1 MVGVVVTAVASIYIE
16 DLLLKKQISY
26 TTTTSV
32 KFQSEIEHFYDKIE
46 TAYEFVLLDKDLENL
61 LINPFS
67 EHTVIYI
74 ENIQQNFL
82 SMTMM
87 NSSIV
92 DIAILSPDFSYSDL
106 YAADTLKVLSAP
118 HQGSVK
124 LDSIGIKNPSYMD
137 FRDEAYLVFNKNV
150 YGAYSQEFF
159 GNHIGNILMS
169 VDPSKSSIVL
179 LDHENDY
186 THFALIDRAFKIF
199 PTTLDYDIS
208 LDIIE
213 KSVSPDD
220 LNNAFLTN
228 DLISVENSAYIT
240 YISYVPKIE
249 YYIISSIDKRSLK
262 TDLLPIKILI
272 ALLFFA
278 IVSFILIL
286 SFVLLNHIVKPLN
299 ILSLSI
305 NKVSQS
311 PFQQLENPIL
321 LEGSTEISTVSIEF
335 NRMITEITLLNKQL
349 LDATTEI
356 YTVEIERNKAEISH
370 LRSQINPH
378 FLYNTLEV
386 VRGLASE
393 INSKEIAQI
402 SMSMGKIFRYSIE
415 STTNATLSKEL
426 DIIKSYLS
434 IQLIRFD
441 NRFTV
446 IENINSATL
455 NVQVPKMILQPLI
468 ENATFHGLEPKLD
481 SGILF
486 IGSAIIN
493 NELQITIQDN
503 GAGIPEDILFDLV
516 HSLNENPT
524 LDTSFSSHIGILNV
538 HNRIRLEYGLEYG
551 LTIESEQNIG
561 TKMTI
566 LLPLKNEG
574 V

>member
-1 MVGVVVTAVASIYIE
+1 M
-16 DLLLKKQISY
+16 
-26 TTTTSV
+26 
-32 KFQSEIEHFYDKIE
+32 
-46 TAYEFVLLDKDLENL
+46 LDEDLENL

-67 EHTVIYI
+67 EHTVTYI

-82 SMTMM
+82 SMLLM
-87 NSSIV
+87 NSSII

-106 YAADTLKVLSAP
+106 YDADTLKRFTSPFENSAN
-118 HQGSVK
+118 
-124 LDSIGIKNPSYMD
+124 LNSIGIKNPSYRD
-137 FRDEAYLVFNKNV
+137 FQEETYLVFNTNV
-150 YGAYSQEFF
+150 FGSRSPEFF
-159 GNHIGNILMS
+159 STHIGNVLIS
-169 VDPSKSSIVL
+169 VDPAKSSVAI
-179 LDHENDY
+179 LDNENDY
-186 THFALIDRAFKIF
+186 TYFALMDKTFKVLPPI
-199 PTTLDYDIS
+199 LDYDKS

-213 KSVSPDD
+213 KSVSADD

-228 DLISVENSAYIT
+228 DLIRVENSEYIT
-240 YISYVPKIE
+240 YISYIPKIE
-249 YYIISSIDKRSLK
+249 YYIISSIDKHSLRA
-262 TDLLPIKILI
+262 DVLPIKILI

-278 IVSFILIL
+278 IVFFILIL
-286 SFVLLNHIVKPLN
+286 SVVLLKHVVKPLN

-305 NKVSQS
+305 KKISQC
-311 PFQQLENPIL
+311 PFQQLDNPIL

-335 NRMITEITLLNKQL
+335 NRMISEITLLNTQL
-349 LDATTEI
+349 LAASTEI
-356 YTVEIERNKAEISH
+356 YTVEIARNKAEIAH

-393 INSKEIAQI
+393 MNSKEIAQI
-402 SMSMGKIFRYSIE
+402 SMAMGKIFRYSIK

-446 IENINSATL
+446 IENVNPSTL
-455 NVQVPKMILQPLI
+455 NIQVPKMILQPLI

-481 SGILF
+481 SGILY
-486 IGSAIIN
+486 IGSSIIN
-493 NELQITIQDN
+493 DELQITIQDN
-503 GAGIPEDILFDLV
+503 GAGIPEDILCNLIS
-516 HSLNENPT
+516 SLNENPT

-551 LTIESEQNIG
+551 LAVESMLNIG
-561 TKMTI
+561 TKVTI
-566 LLPLKNEG
+566 LLPIKTEG